1 MPTARV
7 LSLNKRYYA
16 AGVISDSLI
25 VSVSLILAVLLRF
38 GHLGAFP
45 VTEYIGTAA
54 CYFLGCYIISVV
66 ENLYSVRTTLN
77 RPMLLY
83 RVMRMVFIGT
93 GVFMLLV
100 FMLKGARDIFIDSR
114 FVIVFNM
121 FIFMFLILIHKLFIL
136 PAIFKFLYGGK
147 RLRKSNLLI
156 AGNPGMNARIT
167 TLLRKSGIYASK
179 ERVIQWPEPL
189 PATPA
194 EIAEAVGGSIDE
206 KNCSGAIL
214 LFDRSHTM
222 DCIAETCV
230 IMHDLGI
237 PFVIYG
243 EEILDLGYFD
253 PWFSLED
260 YGALTFIRTTIRP
273 GIITMGRFY
282 DVLLAGLAL
291 LIMAPILL
299 MVALLV
305 RLSSKGPV
313 LFRQKRVGKDMKTFE
328 FLKFRSMKVG
338 TKNEKDHKE
347 YFRKYAKGMTAEGT
361 EETFKLDQTS
371 RITVIGRFIRKTSLD
386 EFPQFINVL
395 RGDMAI
401 VGPRPCIPYE
411 LEHYS
416 GWQRRRF
423 MIRPGL
429 TGIWQV
435 YGRSRLPFDKAQFLD
450 FLYTV
455 DASHSLDFR
464 LIMKTIPVI
473 LFGKGGL

>member
-1 MPTARV
+1 LPTARV

-25 VSVSLILAVLLRF
+25 VSAALLLAVLVRF
-38 GHLGAFP
+38 GHLGAFALS
-45 VTEYIGTAA
+45 EYIGTGA
-54 CYFLGCYIISVV
+54 YFFLGCYITSVV

-83 RVMRMVFIGT
+83 RVMRLVFIVT

-121 FIFMFLILIHKLFIL
+121 FIFMILSLIHKLFLL
-136 PAIFKFLYGGK
+136 PSIFKLLYGGK
-147 RLRKSNLLI
+147 RSRKSNLLI
-156 AGNPGMNARIT
+156 AGNPEKNKRAT
-167 TLLRKSGIYASK
+167 ALLKKSTIYESE
-179 ERVIQWPEPL
+179 ERVVQWIEPL
-189 PATPA
+189 PVTPE
-194 EIAEAVGGSIDE
+194 EITESVTRKIDE
-206 KNCSGAIL
+206 KNCSGTIL
-214 LFDRSHTM
+214 LFDSRHSM

-230 IMHDLGI
+230 MMHELGI

-243 EEILDLGYFD
+243 EEIIDLGYFD

-260 YGALTFIRTTIRP
+260 YGALAFIRTTTRP

-282 DVLLAGLAL
+282 DVLIAGLS
-291 LIMAPILL
+291 
-299 MVALLV
+299 LLV
-305 RLSSKGPV
+305 LSPLLLTVSLLVKLSSSGPV
-313 LFRQKRVGKDMKTFE
+313 LFRQTRVGKDMMTFE

-338 TKNEKDHKE
+338 RKNEDDHKE
-347 YFRKYAKGMTAEGT
+347 YFKKYARGQTAKGTD
-361 EETFKLDQTS
+361 ETFKLDQTA
-371 RITVIGRFIRKTSLD
+371 RITTIGRFIRKTSLD
-386 EFPQFINVL
+386 EFPQLINVL

-411 LEHYS
+411 LEHYC

-464 LIMKTIPVI
+464 LIMKTIPVV

>member
-1 MPTARV
+1 MPSARV

-16 AGVISDSLI
+16 AGVISDLLM
-25 VSVSLILAVLLRF
+25 VSVSLLLAVLIRF
-38 GHLGAFP
+38 GHLGSFSIS
-45 VTEYIGTAA
+45 EYTGTASIF
-54 CYFLGCYIISVV
+54 FLGFYMTSVV

-83 RVMRMVFIGT
+83 RVMRMIFVVT

-100 FMLKGARDIFIDSR
+100 FMLRGTRNIFIDSR

-121 FIFMFLILIHKLFIL
+121 FIFMFLTLVHKLFIL
-136 PAIFKFLYGGK
+136 PALFKFIYGGK
-147 RLRKSNLLI
+147 RIRRSNLLV
-156 AGNPGMNARIT
+156 AGNPDMNRRT
-167 TLLRKSGIYASK
+167 TALLKKSGIYASE
-179 ERVIQWPEPL
+179 ERVVQWPEPL
-189 PATPA
+189 PVTPK
-194 EIAEAVGGSIDE
+194 EITEVIGRKIDE
-206 KNCSGAIL
+206 KNCSGTML
-214 LFDRSHTM
+214 LFDQRHSM

-230 IMHDLGI
+230 MMHELGI

-243 EEILDLGYFD
+243 YEILDLGYFD

-260 YGALTFIRTTIRP
+260 YGALAFIQTAARP
-273 GIITMGRFY
+273 GIIPRERFF
-282 DVLLAGLAL
+282 DILIAGLSLIILSPVLLL
-291 LIMAPILL
+291 
-299 MVALLV
+299 VALLV
-305 RLSSKGPV
+305 QLSSRGPV
-313 LFRQKRVGKDMKTFE
+313 LFKQKRVGKDMKTFE

-338 TKNEKDHKE
+338 TKNEEDHKE
-347 YFRKYAKGMTAEGT
+347 YFRKYAKGKTAEGK
-361 EETFKLDQTS
+361 EETFKLDQTT
-371 RITVIGRFIRKTSLD
+371 RITTIGRFIRKTSLD
-386 EFPQFINVL
+386 EFPQLINVL
-395 RGDMAI
+395 KGDMAI

-411 LEHYS
+411 LEHYC

-464 LIMKTIPVI
+464 LIMKTIPVV